1 MPARPLLI
9 FDCDGVLVDSELL
22 EHGVDVEVLGRHDIS
37 TTLATLLERFL
48 GVARRD
54 MYRIIFSDLG
64 RPIPAGLLEERER
77 MVWERCRTNLA
88 AIPGIDEALGA
99 LGAWPK
105 CVASSSTPDKLL
117 MKLGSTGLARHFG
130 AHVFSTALV
139 ARGKPAPDIYLHAAA
154 AVGHRPEAC
163 VVIEDSPAGVAGA
176 KQAGMKVL
184 GFTGGGHATASLR
197 QALIEAGA
205 DVVVGQPREIEGALR
220 SIEESLDRGPPGPLM
235 NLSEPGGPRSA

>member
-1 MPARPLLI
+1 MSRVSRLPLRPLLI

-22 EHGVDVEVLGRHDIS
+22 EHGVDVEVLGRHDID
-37 TTLATLLERFL
+37 TTLADLLGRFL

-77 MVWERCRTNLA
+77 MVWERCRSELA
-88 AIPGIDEALGA
+88 AVPGIDEALGA
-99 LGAWPK
+99 LDAWPK
-105 CVASSSTPDKLL
+105 CVASSSTPDKLV
-117 MKLGSTGLARHFG
+117 MKLASTGLARHFG
-130 AHVFSTALV
+130 PHVFSTALV

-163 VVIEDSPAGVAGA
+163 VVIEDSPAGVVGA

-197 QALIEAGA
+197 QALLDAGA
-205 DVVVGQPREIEGALR
+205 DVVVGHPRDIEGALGQ
-220 SIEESLDRGPPGPLM
+220 IYAG
-235 NLSEPGGPRSA
+235 

>member
-1 MPARPLLI
+1 MSYATPASTLPLLI

-22 EHGVDVEVLGRHDIS
+22 EHGVDVEVLGRHDID
-37 TTLATLLERFL
+37 TTLAALLGRFL

-64 RPIPAGLLEERER
+64 QPVPAGLLEERER
-77 MVWERCRTNLA
+77 MVWERCRSDLA
-88 AIPGIDEALGA
+88 AIPGIDEALDA

-117 MKLGSTGLARHFG
+117 MKLAGTGLARHFG

-154 AVGHRPEAC
+154 AVGHRPEVC
-163 VVIEDSPAGVAGA
+163 VVIEDSPAGVVGA
-176 KQAGMKVL
+176 KQAGMKVV
-184 GFTGGGHATASLR
+184 GFTGGGHATASLME
-197 QALIEAGA
+197 ALLEAGA
-205 DVVVGQPREIEGALR
+205 DVVVGHPRDIEGVLGQIYA
-220 SIEESLDRGPPGPLM
+220 G
-235 NLSEPGGPRSA
+235 